1 MCREC
6 PADYRLS
13 HFGPAISRVG
23 VITCLLSMMI
33 TTADARAERAPTY
46 PGVIL
51 SASYSPS
58 KRASVEVAASSVR
71 FIDLT
76 SEKLTSGAVHIKQRK
91 LSTAELGPIV
101 DRLNLCR
108 TARVR
113 RIKRLARGR
122 VACARNY
129 EVTISKLPNDPGY
142 SRYQWG
148 PQLMAAP
155 AAWDV
160 TTGSGEAIVAV
171 VDTGIFHS
179 HPDLRGN
186 LWVNPRETPSNNRD
200 DDYNGYIDDFYG
212 ANAITRKGSG
222 TDDNRHGTHVAGII
236 GATGDN
242 GDGIVGMNWQVRLMS
257 VKFLNSS
264 GSGSTADAIKSI
276 QYIIAAKKKGHNIV
290 AINSSWGGSGFSESL
305 LSSIKDASA
314 EGILFIASAGNKA
327 SSNDTTPT
335 YPASYYVGNMISV
348 ASVDSRGALSSFS
361 NYGKSSVHIAAPGSL
376 IYSTVLNGSYESLS
390 GTSMAS
396 PHVAGLAALTF
407 AACPGLTMAQRKD
420 VMLANGLKN
429 PLLATKIATGSIA
442 NAAGAV
448 IAASAA
454 CASITPS
461 PTPTSDPLLTPT
473 QTPTVTPTPTISPT
487 PTMTP
492 TPTPTPIPTGAYL
505 LADPNVIPAASVATL
520 KISTGQTQPAA
531 ISLRY
536 SFVDMS
542 GTNYPCVGATIV
554 SLPKGTRAVQ
564 IPLPPEAQ
572 YFPYINISFETLKGR
587 YSTRLTQTGT
597 SSTIVPNVAAARLCG
612 WLTSRH
618 YF

>member
-1 MCREC
+1 
-6 PADYRLS
+6 
-13 HFGPAISRVG
+13 
-23 VITCLLSMMI
+23 
-33 TTADARAERAPTY
+33 
-46 PGVIL
+46 
-51 SASYSPS
+51 
-58 KRASVEVAASSVR
+58 
-71 FIDLT
+71 
-76 SEKLTSGAVHIKQRK
+76 
-91 LSTAELGPIV
+91 
-101 DRLNLCR
+101 
-108 TARVR
+108 
-113 RIKRLARGR
+113 
-122 VACARNY
+122 
-129 EVTISKLPNDPGY
+129 
-142 SRYQWG
+142 
-148 PQLMAAP
+148 MAAP

-160 TTGSGEAIVAV
+160 TTGAGEAVVAV

-186 LWVNPRETPSNNRD
+186 LWVNPQETPSNNRD

-242 GDGIVGMNWQVRLMS
+242 AEGIVGMNWQVKLMS
-257 VKFLNSS
+257 VKFLTSS
-264 GSGSTADAIKSI
+264 GSGSTANAIRSI
-276 QYIIAAKKKGHNIV
+276 EYILAAKKKGHNII
-290 AINSSWGGSGFSESL
+290 AINSSWGGPGFSEPL
-305 LSSIKDASA
+305 LSAIKKASA
-314 EGILFIASAGNKA
+314 EGILFVASAGNKA
-327 SSNDTTPT
+327 SSNDTTPS
-335 YPASYYVGNMISV
+335 YPASYNVGNIISV

-361 NYGKSSVHIAAPGSL
+361 NYGKSSVHIAAPGSV
-376 IYSTVLNGSYESLS
+376 IHSTVLNGSYESLS

-407 AACPGLTMAQRKD
+407 AACPSLTMAQRKEA
-420 VMLANGLKN
+420 MLANGLKS
-429 PLLATKIATGSIA
+429 PLLATKIATGSLA

-448 IAASAA
+448 LAASAA

-473 QTPTVTPTPTISPT
+473 QTPTTTPTPTITPT

-492 TPTPTPIPTGAYL
+492 APTLTPVPTGAYL
-505 LADPNVIPAASVATL
+505 LADPNVIPASSVATL
-520 KISTGQTQPAA
+520 KISTGQTKTAS

-536 SFVDMS
+536 SFVDTN
-542 GTNYPCVGATIV
+542 GTSYPCVGATIV

-564 IPLPPEAQ
+564 MPLPPEARH
-572 YFPYINISFETLKGR
+572 FLHLNISFETLKGR

-597 SSTIVPNVAAARLCG
+597 SSTIVPNVAAARLCA